1 MAGIPIVRSPAAEN
15 DLIDIWLAIAND
27 SPLAADR
34 FLGAIADRILQL
46 AAFPESGAR
55 RPDIATEA
63 RALTMGN
70 YLAIYRVT
78 EKHVEIIRVVHGA
91 RDVSTLF

>member
-1 MAGIPIVRSPAAEN
+1 MADRRIVRSPAAES
-15 DLIDIWLAIAND
+15 DLIDIWLTIAND

-34 FLGAIADRILQL
+34 FLEAIADRILQL

-63 RALTMGN
+63 RALTIGS
-70 YLAIYRVT
+70 YLAIYRIT
-78 EKHVEIIRVVHGA
+78 EKHVEIVRVVHGA